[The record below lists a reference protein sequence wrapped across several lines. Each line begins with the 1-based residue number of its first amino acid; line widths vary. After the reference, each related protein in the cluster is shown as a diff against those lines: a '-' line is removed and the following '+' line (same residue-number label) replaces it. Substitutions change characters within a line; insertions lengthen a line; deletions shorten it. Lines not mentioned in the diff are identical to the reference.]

1 MTDLLREYLPT
12 APDLGLYV
20 APDIPQA
27 KLRAA
32 LADYAPEVDAEDVV
46 ALYDAT
52 RLGSA
57 KDGAV
62 FLADRL
68 VFQNND
74 LQPARVVRYEDIVG
88 VRAKRKLLG
97 GREVQ
102 IDLNRARATVTETLD
117 FSGQPGAAEYV
128 ERFLQQVLSHG
139 VRRPDT
145 RAPFEDP
152 TADTSD
158 RRAVEDALDRLVALG
173 RLTEGR
179 APPDAGRARLK
190 RPRRGTSK
198 VASPFRP
205 TNQETSGVEVPHGP
219 QWKGSTRGDVLLAA
233 STALR
238 SCRMVTVLA
247 PASSV

>member
-1 MTDLLREYLPT
+1 MESLLREYLPT

-20 APDIPQA
+20 VPDIPAA

-32 LADYAPEVDAEDVV
+32 LADYAPEIDPADVL

-74 LQPARVVRYEDIVG
+74 LQPARAIRYGDIVG

-97 GREVQ
+97 GREIE

-128 ERFLQQVLSHG
+128 ERLLQQALALGARV
-139 VRRPDT
+139 PDASSP
-145 RAPFEDP
+145 RLDGDP
-152 TADTSD
+152 TAHATD
-158 RRAVEDALDRLVALG
+158 RRAVQDALDRLVGLG
-173 RLTEGR
+173 RLT
-179 APPDAGRARLK
+179 DADRQRML
-190 RPRRGTSK
+190 
-198 VASPFRP
+198 
-205 TNQETSGVEVPHGP
+205 
-219 QWKGSTRGDVLLAA
+219 D
-233 STALR
+233 ALE
-238 SCRMVTVLA
+238 
-247 PASSV
+247 

>member
-20 APDIPQA
+20 APDLPAA

-32 LADYAPEVDAEDVV
+32 LADYAPEVDPDAVV

-62 FLADRL
+62 FLDDRL

-74 LQPARVVRYEDIVG
+74 LQPARTIRYEDIVG

-128 ERFLQQVLSHG
+128 ERFLQQVLAVG
-139 VRRPDT
+139 VRPE
-145 RAPFEDP
+145 APAPDP
-152 TADTSD
+152 TADGGTD
-158 RRAVEDALDRLVALG
+158 HLAVAEALDRLVALG
-173 RLTEGR
+173 RLAEADR
-179 APPDAGRARLK
+179 QRMLDAL
-190 RPRRGTSK
+190 
-198 VASPFRP
+198 
-205 TNQETSGVEVPHGP
+205 
-219 QWKGSTRGDVLLAA
+219 GDG
-233 STALR
+233 
-238 SCRMVTVLA
+238 
-247 PASSV
+247 

>member
-1 MTDLLREYLPT
+1 MDALLRDYLPT

-20 APDIPQA
+20 APDLPAA

-32 LADYAPEVDAEDVV
+32 LADYAPEVDAADVI

-74 LQPARVVRYEDIVG
+74 LQPARTIRYEDVVG

-102 IDLNRARATVTETLD
+102 IDLNRGRATVTETLD
-117 FSGQPGAAEYV
+117 FSGQPGAAEFV
-128 ERFLQQVLSHG
+128 ERFLQQVLALG
-139 VRRPDT
+139 GGPPA
-145 RAPFEDP
+145 APPADP
-152 TADTSD
+152 TAEGTD
-158 RRAVEDALDRLVALG
+158 RRAVEAALDQLLRLG
-173 RLTEGR
+173 RLTE
-179 APPDAGRARLK
+179 ADRARMLGAIEDEDGQ
-190 RPRRGTSK
+190 RQG
-198 VASPFRP
+198 
-205 TNQETSGVEVPHGP
+205 
-219 QWKGSTRGDVLLAA
+219 
-233 STALR
+233 
-238 SCRMVTVLA
+238 
-247 PASSV
+247 

>member
-1 MTDLLREYLPT
+1 MDALLRDYLPT

-20 APDIPQA
+20 APDLPAA

-32 LADYAPEVDAEDVV
+32 LADYAPEVDAADVI

-74 LQPARVVRYEDIVG
+74 LQPARTVRYEDVVG

-102 IDLNRARATVTETLD
+102 IDLNRGRATVTETLD
-117 FSGQPGAAEYV
+117 FSGQPGAAEFV
-128 ERFLQQVLSHG
+128 ERFLQQVLALG
-139 VRRPDT
+139 GQPAA
-145 RAPFEDP
+145 APPADP
-152 TADTSD
+152 TAEGTD
-158 RRAVEDALDRLVALG
+158 RRAVEAALDQLLRLG
-173 RLTEGR
+173 RLTE
-179 APPDAGRARLK
+179 ADRARML
-190 RPRRGTSK
+190 G
-198 VASPFRP
+198 AIE
-205 TNQETSGVEVPHGP
+205 N
-219 QWKGSTRGDVLLAA
+219 GDGQHQG
-233 STALR
+233 
-238 SCRMVTVLA
+238 
-247 PASSV
+247 

>member
-20 APDIPQA
+20 VPDIPRA
-27 KLRAA
+27 KLQAA
-32 LADYAPEVDAEDVV
+32 LGDYAREVDAADVL

-74 LQPARVVRYEDIVG
+74 LQPARVIRYADIVG
-88 VRAKRKLLG
+88 VRSKRKLLG
-97 GREVQ
+97 GRAVE

-128 ERFLQQVLSHG
+128 ERFLQQALAIGARV
-139 VRRPDT
+139 P
-145 RAPFEDP
+145 ADP
-152 TADTSD
+152 TTDGTD
-158 RRAVEDALDRLVALG
+158 RRAVEDALDQLVALG
-173 RLTEGR
+173 RL
-179 APPDAGRARLK
+179 ADADRQRML
-190 RPRRGTSK
+190 
-198 VASPFRP
+198 
-205 TNQETSGVEVPHGP
+205 
-219 QWKGSTRGDVLLAA
+219 D
-233 STALR
+233 AL
-238 SCRMVTVLA
+238 
-247 PASSV
+247 

>member
-20 APDIPQA
+20 VPDIPRG
-27 KLRAA
+27 KLKAA
-32 LADYAPEVDAEDVV
+32 LGDYAGDVDPGEVL

-74 LQPARVVRYEDIVG
+74 LQPARVVRYGDIVG
-88 VRAKRKLLG
+88 VRSKRKLLG
-97 GREVQ
+97 GRAVE

-128 ERFLQQVLSHG
+128 ERFLQQALALGARVPS
-139 VRRPDT
+139 
-145 RAPFEDP
+145 DP
-152 TADTSD
+152 TTSGTD
-158 RRAVEDALDRLVALG
+158 RRAVEDALAQLVALG
-173 RLTEGR
+173 RLAEADR
-179 APPDAGRARLK
+179 QRMLDAL
-190 RPRRGTSK
+190 
-198 VASPFRP
+198 
-205 TNQETSGVEVPHGP
+205 
-219 QWKGSTRGDVLLAA
+219 
-233 STALR
+233 
-238 SCRMVTVLA
+238 
-247 PASSV
+247 